1 MDLRMGRDMLH
12 RALQLIKSS
21 GRVSAIVMTLCIGLA
36 LTLGLFAFVNRW
48 EHRQQ
53 EAEFDYVAEPFADAV
68 RKAAETI
75 ELTHDI
81 LQQNFH
87 GSHDVSREEFALC
100 ADPCLAKLPSL
111 KVLQW
116 APRVTQKG
124 RADFEKHAK
133 SEGYAKYRIIEPDPQ
148 GRLVSALPRTD
159 HYPIWYAATKC
170 GFEAKLGW
178 DFAADPRLLSVINHC
193 RDTGRFGIS
202 ERIDLSKI
210 GFSSLVVQTFL
221 PVYRDAKKVR
231 TLADRRS
238 HFQGVLVGLC
248 QLDDLVKS
256 AVGNAKGH
264 QGIDFA
270 LYDQSAPVGKR
281 LLFCHE
287 SRTRDSKSQGE
298 DKDKKQAEDQA
309 EAQMQTAGISHTE
322 LLNFGG
328 RQWALVCTPAPHFF
342 VAHSVWRSWT
352 ILIVG
357 LTMTCAMVFTVWSV
371 VTRTERIERRVAER
385 TLDLRKKDD
394 QLRQAMEAK
403 TKAIRLAHE
412 ETIYRLVGASMCRDE
427 ETGMHVKRTGLL
439 SEALALAA
447 GWSESEAEILRLA
460 APMHDVGK
468 IGIPDAVL
476 QKPGKLTAE
485 EFEVM
490 KTHSSIGAGILEGSQ
505 SEILAMARDI
515 ALCHHERWD
524 GTGYPRGLAGPAI
537 PEASRIVSIVDVFD
551 ALSHDRVY
559 RPALPEEEV
568 TKIMTQGAGKQFDPM
583 LLAVFLAHY
592 ETMVN
597 ILDKYPDESLE
608 TAKSPAMPTPSTAAP
623 VTMPTIQPIVL
634 TIS

>member
-1 MDLRMGRDMLH
+1 MLH

-21 GRVSAIVMTLCIGLA
+21 GRVSAILMTLCIGLA

-48 EHRQQ
+48 ERRQQ
-53 EAEFDYVAEPFADAV
+53 EAEFDYVLEPFVDAV

-87 GSHDVSREEFALC
+87 GSHDVSREEFAMC

-116 APRVTQKG
+116 APRVPQKG
-124 RADFEKHAK
+124 RDAFEKRAK
-133 SEGYAKYRIIEPDPQ
+133 SEGYPKYRIIEPDPQ
-148 GRLVSALPRTD
+148 GRLVSARPRTD
-159 HYPIWYAATKC
+159 HYPNWFAATKC

-178 DFAADPRLLSVINHC
+178 DFAADPRLLSVINKC

-238 HFQGVLVGLC
+238 HFLGVLVGLC
-248 QLDDLVKS
+248 QLDDLVNS

-287 SRTRDSKSQGE
+287 SRTRDPKNKDANRAHEEQVESQMRA
-298 DKDKKQAEDQA
+298 D
-309 EAQMQTAGISHTE
+309 GISHTE

-328 RQWALVCTPAPHFF
+328 RQWALVCTPAPQFF
-342 VAHSVWRSWT
+342 VTHSVWRSWT

-357 LTMTCAMVFTVWSV
+357 LTMTCLTVFTVWSV

-447 GWSESEAEILRLA
+447 GWSESDAEILRLA

-485 EFEVM
+485 EYEVM
-490 KTHSSIGAGILEGSQ
+490 KTHSRIGAGILEGSQ

-524 GTGYPRGLAGPAI
+524 GTGYPRGLVGPAI

-597 ILDKYPDESLE
+597 ILEKYPDESPE
-608 TAKSPAMPTPSTAAP
+608 TGKSHAMLAPATAAP
-623 VTMPTIQPIVL
+623 VTMPAVQPMVL